1 MGEDKGEG
9 EIGFAPL
16 TPALRSI
23 HTNLPQGER
32 EKIRMNAYAS
42 VNIIYEIQ

>member
-16 TPALRSI
+16 TPTLSHKGR
-23 HTNLPQGER
+23 GR
-32 EKIRMNAYAS
+32 KS
-42 VNIIYEIQ
+42 VNLIYEIQ